1 MDTKNSIIGIGLL
14 GIGGMLLINS
24 IRKSDERRKEEA
36 TLQQTAN
43 NPAVQQAQLLRQAM
57 NPNKPLPMS
66 MDGTDV
72 KLIMDTATKITDL
85 TSVQKAY
92 AAMYQDE
99 LMADLRS
106 ELSSK
111 DFESFMWQ
119 IGNNAKTSTEVS
131 SNGTVTSKP
140 VQGAKQYALGTNYK
154 VWALKDVLLRSSPEA
169 SSVQGGVL
177 SQLKFA
183 WDEGNYISAPKSNII
198 ELCKASQFV
207 GYTTGKSAVDAKHHV
222 PFIEVFY
229 KVTANYKG
237 ATSAMKKRN
246 GEVVRGWVSASP
258 DYTFQAPYFKE
269 AFDRGYK
276 MPVFKS

>member
-1 MDTKNSIIGIGLL
+1 MCIL

-24 IRKSDERRKEEA
+24 VRKADERRREDV

-57 NPNKPLPMS
+57 NPHKPLPMS
-66 MDGTDV
+66 IDGTDV
-72 KLIMDTATKITDL
+72 KLIMDTANRITDL

-92 AAMYQDE
+92 NAMYQDE

-119 IGNNAKTSTEVS
+119 INNNARTTTEVS

-154 VWALKDVLLRSSPEA
+154 VWALKDVLLRAAPEA
-169 SSVQGGVL
+169 TSVQGGL
-177 SQLKFA
+177 LTQIKFA
-183 WDEGNYISAPKSNII
+183 WDEGNYISAPKSNIL

-222 PFIEVFY
+222 PFIEVWY
-229 KVTANYKG
+229 KVTVTYKG
-237 ATSAMKKRN
+237 ATAAMKKRN

-258 DYTFQAPYFKE
+258 DFTFQTPSFKE
-269 AFDRGYK
+269 AFDKGYK

>member
-1 MDTKNSIIGIGLL
+1 MGIL

-24 IRKSDERRKEEA
+24 VRKADEARREEA
-36 TLQQTAN
+36 TLQQTAS
-43 NPAVQQAQLLRQAM
+43 NPAVQQAQVLRQAM
-57 NPNKPLPMS
+57 NPHKPLPMS

-72 KLIMDTATKITDL
+72 KLIMDTAARITDL

-92 AAMYQDE
+92 KAMYQDE

-111 DFESFMWQ
+111 DFEAFMWQ
-119 IGNNAKTSTEVS
+119 LSNNAKTTTEVS

-154 VWALKDVLLRSSPEA
+154 VWALKDVLLRSSPDA
-169 SSVQGGVL
+169 SSVQGSIL
-177 SQLKFA
+177 TRLKFA
-183 WDEGNYISAPKSNII
+183 WDEGNYITAPKSNIV

-229 KVTANYKG
+229 KVTAANKG
-237 ATSAMKKRN
+237 ATAAMKKRN

-258 DYTFQAPYFKE
+258 DYTFQTPYFKE
-269 AFDRGYK
+269 AFDKGYK